1 MITFTLAQEVLKD
14 GGYLIVDEI
23 ENHFNKEIV
32 STLIRFFMDGK
43 INEKWW
49 YANLFHSLSG
59 TFG

>member
-43 INEKWW
+43 
-49 YANLFHSLSG
+49 
-59 TFG
+59 